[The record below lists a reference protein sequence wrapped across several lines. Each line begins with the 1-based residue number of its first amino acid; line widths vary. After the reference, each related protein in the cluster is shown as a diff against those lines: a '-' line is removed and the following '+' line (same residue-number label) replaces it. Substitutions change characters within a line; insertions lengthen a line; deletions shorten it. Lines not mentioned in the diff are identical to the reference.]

1 MTNDKVIELLQQYP
15 FLKDDYRRIQQDLK
29 KYIELQ
35 DNVRQTL
42 LQAQKLSDM
51 PAGQRTSNQTLDA
64 VIKLIDTHQANI
76 DYCLEQIYEI
86 NKCKKWIDKAF
97 ETLTEREKRI
107 VILKYI
113 NQMSNKGIAYTIDLP
128 RNTVSNLLLEIIN
141 KIKTIIN

>member
-15 FLKDDYRRIQQDLK
+15 FFKDDYRRIQQDLK

-42 LQAQKLSDM
+42 LQAQKLSDTHS
-51 PAGQRTSNQTLDA
+51 GQRTSNQTLDA

-97 ETLTEREKRI
+97 KTLTEREKRI

-128 RNTVSNLLLEIIN
+128 RNTVSNLLLDIIN

>member
-15 FLKDDYRRIQQDLK
+15 FFKDDYRRIQQDLK

-86 NKCKKWIDKAF
+86 NKYKKWIDKAF
-97 ETLTEREKRI
+97 KTLTEREKRI

-128 RNTVSNLLLEIIN
+128 RNTVSNLLLDIIN

>member
-15 FLKDDYRRIQQDLK
+15 FFKDDYRRIQQDLK

-42 LQAQKLSDM
+42 LQAQKLSDTHS
-51 PAGQRTSNQTLDA
+51 GQRTSNQTLDA

-86 NKCKKWIDKAF
+86 NKYKKWIDKAF
-97 ETLTEREKRI
+97 KTLTEREKRI

-128 RNTVSNLLLEIIN
+128 RNTVSNLLLDIIN